1 MYENL
6 YWYRAELIRCVDG
19 DSAWF
24 FVDRGFKDFSK
35 LSVRLARI
43 DCPEMRGAPEEVEK
57 GIAATEFAQQM
68 YDRSTNII
76 LKSVKLDSFG
86 RAIAEVYLE
95 IDGEWRNL
103 SDDLVGS
110 DRAIYKQY

>member
-1 MYENL
+1 MCENL

-68 YDRSTNII
+68 YDRSTNC
-76 LKSVKLDSFG
+76 S
-86 RAIAEVYLE
+86 
-95 IDGEWRNL
+95 
-103 SDDLVGS
+103 S
-110 DRAIYKQY
+110 DRGPTLYCQGCSSQRVGESRRG